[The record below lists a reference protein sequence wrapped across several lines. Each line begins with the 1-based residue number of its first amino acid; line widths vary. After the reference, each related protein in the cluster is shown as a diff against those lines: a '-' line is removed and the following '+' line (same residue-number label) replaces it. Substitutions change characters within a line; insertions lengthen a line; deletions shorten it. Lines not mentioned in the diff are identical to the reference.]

1 MGIYAHS
8 MQRLLIAQ
16 IDAAI
21 NAGNSGGPVLAGN
34 QLVGIATQT
43 LYDAENVG
51 YMIPVSVVRHFIEDI
66 QDGHVDGFPSLGVKA
81 RELDSPALR
90 ESLGMSG
97 SQTGVL
103 VAWVDH
109 GSPADG
115 SLKPRD
121 VLLETEGLP
130 IANDGTIAWPYVGR
144 VHFSEV
150 FRSRQVGER
159 ITVRVLRDGEV
170 LQQAITLT
178 RRPRLVPG
186 RRLSELPQYFVFGG
200 LLLQPLTA
208 DYLAYFEETP
218 YDLGNYYYHRN
229 RVTAER
235 KQIILIQK
243 VLPHPVNRGY
253 QTWED
258 FVVETVNGVVPRD
271 MEHLAAII
279 DNASGPFL
287 EIVTE
292 NKSFLTLDL
301 AAARAVG
308 RTILENFGLAHDR
321 SPDLRASQAATSHDR

>member
-1 MGIYAHS
+1 VEDGVSIEVKNRNMSQRYVAEIEYINHDCDLALLAVEDQSFFARAQPIEIGQMPEAHTKIEVYGYPVGGETMSVTAGIISRIEMGIYAHS

-43 LYDAENVG
+43 LHDAENVG

-66 QDGHVDGFPSLGVKA
+66 QDGHVDGFPSLGVKV

-130 IANDGTIAWPYVGR
+130 IANDGTVAWPYVGR

-218 YDLGNYYYHRN
+218 HDLGNYYYHRN
-229 RVTAER
+229 RVTAAR

-243 VLPHPVNRGY
+243 VLPHPVNRG
-253 QTWED
+253 
-258 FVVETVNGVVPRD
+258 
-271 MEHLAAII
+271 
-279 DNASGPFL
+279 
-287 EIVTE
+287 
-292 NKSFLTLDL
+292 
-301 AAARAVG
+301 
-308 RTILENFGLAHDR
+308 
-321 SPDLRASQAATSHDR
+321 